1 MEIIQS
7 QESFKRVNGKYQ
19 FSYIRGFVRHGNA
32 LFVAKWYNRR
42 EAPRSMSDLS
52 EAREVNLND
61 RGPVLRPHWV
71 VAPADP
77 HDYYIKTPS
86 LRAYADEDVETLLG
100 REIDI
105 CETLK
110 RNPHRHI
117 AFYYGCRE
125 VRGRA
130 IGLCFKRYVS
140 TLADRVDP
148 EHLSKAAF
156 VVSSRPNADDR
167 LREGLEGIKQAISH
181 LHALGIVHNDITPAN
196 IMLEEDDTMV
206 LIDFDSSR
214 PVGAKFGGPDGERVK
229 RTRGWHDP
237 EVSTALRENDTNAYN
252 EIEAWLFGESTECF
266 MFE

>member
-19 FSYIRGFVRHGNA
+19 FSYVRGFVRHGNA

-71 VAPADP
+71 VAPADQ

-105 CETLK
+105 CETLM

-148 EHLSKAAF
+148 EHLSKR
-156 VVSSRPNADDR
+156 S
-167 LREGLEGIKQAISH
+167 E
-181 LHALGIVHNDITPAN
+181 
-196 IMLEEDDTMV
+196 
-206 LIDFDSSR
+206 
-214 PVGAKFGGPDGERVK
+214 
-229 RTRGWHDP
+229 
-237 EVSTALRENDTNAYN
+237 
-252 EIEAWLFGESTECF
+252 
-266 MFE
+266 